1 MLKGVNVEAT
11 IKLAQATRIPVI
23 ARGGFS
29 NNKDIEALCQAEEEG
44 VMGVIAGRSIYAG
57 DLDLAAAQKYAD
69 ELTLKYQKKI
79 I

>member
-1 MLKGVNVEAT
+1 
-11 IKLAQATRIPVI
+11 
-23 ARGGFS
+23 
-29 NNKDIEALCQAEEEG
+29 
-44 VMGVIAGRSIYAG
+44 MGVIAGRSIYVG